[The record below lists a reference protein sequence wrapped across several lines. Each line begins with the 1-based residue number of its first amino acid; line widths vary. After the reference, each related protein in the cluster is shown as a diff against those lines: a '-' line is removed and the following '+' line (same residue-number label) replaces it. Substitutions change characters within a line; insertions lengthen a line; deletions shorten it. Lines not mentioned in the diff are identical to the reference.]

1 MNPTPQSS
9 EGPQPPPIPAILRD
23 RPLRTAH
30 ISKSDSFERKFE
42 LACFRAN
49 GYTHGYE
56 RTGGIGAARWSFQT
70 FGFIR
75 PVEGMVRRAELSIAR
90 PAAKHSVVAV
100 AFLMLYVAIYL
111 AIGFLGISLIGR
123 AWATVFE

>member
-1 MNPTPQSS
+1 M
-9 EGPQPPPIPAILRD
+9 A
-23 RPLRTAH
+23 
-30 ISKSDSFERKFE
+30 K
-42 LACFRAN
+42 
-49 GYTHGYE
+49 
-56 RTGGIGAARWSFQT
+56 
-70 FGFIR
+70 
-75 PVEGMVRRAELSIAR
+75 